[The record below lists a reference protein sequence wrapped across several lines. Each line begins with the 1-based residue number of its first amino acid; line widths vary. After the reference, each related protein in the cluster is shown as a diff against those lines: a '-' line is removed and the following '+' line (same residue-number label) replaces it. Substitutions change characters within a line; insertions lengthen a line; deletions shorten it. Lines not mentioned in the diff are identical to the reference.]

1 MFLSITEFIGHL
13 HPVLVHLPIGILL
26 LACLFIWQSRKDRYE
41 HLQPAI
47 NTILLLGMIS
57 AVFSCITGFILS
69 QTGDYDEG
77 LVSLHQWMGI
87 SVAIISILTYWLRK
101 RAFPVKWQFPLSGLL
116 LILLFITGHLGGSLT
131 HGTDYLT
138 QPLQDL
144 SGGLDSTSVIRKP
157 ILDVQEAIAYTDL
170 IQPVLHD
177 KCYGCHGSHKQK
189 GKLRMDQPDLLMKG
203 GKDGPVILSGKPEE
217 SLLIKRTAL
226 PEEDEHH
233 MAPKDKPQLNE
244 QEIKLIKWWIST
256 GADLTKKVKDIDQP
270 PAIKPILS
278 FMQTDTLVR
287 KEIPDI
293 PVQPVEKASDAALS
307 LLRERG
313 VVILPV
319 SQNSNYLE
327 ANYITVAGANDR
339 DVNLLLPVRKQLI
352 GLKLGGAKINDSS
365 LAIIGRCEN
374 LIRLQ
379 LDHTLVTDRGMDYLK
394 SLKKLQTLNLV
405 GTSISAAGLMK
416 LKTLKELRSLYLYQ
430 TSVNKNE
437 WTQLKSAFP
446 GVQLDSGGYSVPL
459 FQNDTMIVKAP
470 KPKP

>member
-47 NTILLLGMIS
+47 NTILFLGMLS
-57 AVFSCITGFILS
+57 AIFSCITGYILS
-69 QTGDYDEG
+69 QSGDYDES
-77 LVSLHQWMGI
+77 LVGLHQWMGI
-87 SVAIISILTYWLRK
+87 SVALISILTYWFRK
-101 RAFPVKWQFPLSGLL
+101 KAFPVKWQFPLSGLL

-138 QPLQDL
+138 QPLSDL
-144 SGGLDSTSVIRKP
+144 GRASDSVPVKRKP
-157 ILDVQEAIAYTDL
+157 IPDVQEAIAYTDL
-170 IQPVLHD
+170 VQPVLQD

-189 GKLRMDQPDLLMKG
+189 GKFRMDQPDFLMKG

-217 SLLIKRTAL
+217 SLLIKRIVL

-244 QEIKLIKWWIST
+244 QEIKLLKWWIST
-256 GADLTKKVKDIDQP
+256 GADFSKKVKDIDQP
-270 PAIKPILS
+270 PAIKPILF
-278 FMQTDTLVR
+278 FMQTDTLVP

-293 PVQPVEKASDAALS
+293 PLQSVEKANEAALAI
-307 LLRERG
+307 LRERG

-319 SQNSNYLE
+319 SQNSNYLD
-327 ANYITVAGANDR
+327 ANYITVIGVSDR

-352 GLKLGGAKINDSS
+352 GLKLGGTKINDSS
-365 LAIIGRCEN
+365 LEIIGQCEN

-379 LDHTLVTDRGMDYLK
+379 LDHTLVTDRGLDWLK

-405 GTSISAAGLMK
+405 GTNISTAGLIK

-430 TSVNKNE
+430 TSVNKNDSS
-437 WTQLKSAFP
+437 QLKKAFP
-446 GVQLDSGGYSVPL
+446 GVQLDFGGYSVPL
-459 FQNDTMIVKAP
+459 FENDTIIVKAP
-470 KPKP
+470 KLKP